1 MVKDNALI
9 NASYHLELS
18 EQRLILLAIVNARR
32 NRQAITVSEPVT
44 VTASEYAKEFGVSP
58 QTANEV
64 IKSASNN
71 LFERQFGYKE
81 WLEQEQ
87 DWKIVRSR
95 WVSRIEQ
102 INNTGAIKLFFSHEV
117 VRFTQELEKN
127 FTSYHLEQ
135 VAELTSKYAI
145 RLYEIILAWK
155 SVGKTPEIPL
165 QDLRDQLGL
174 LDDEYLLM
182 ADFKKRIINFAINQ
196 INDKTD
202 IKIDYE
208 QHKTGRKITGFSF
221 TIKPKDTPPKPL
233 TKKQIASF
241 APKLARL
248 DELSH
253 LAKAGDDYDDFAKQI
268 AKDLADT
275 EKSVFYQP
283 YLAKLG
289 FK

>member
-208 QHKTGRKITGFSF
+208 QHKTGRKITGFSLPSSLK
-221 TIKPKDTPPKPL
+221 THR
-233 TKKQIASF
+233 Q
-241 APKLARL
+241 
-248 DELSH
+248 SH
-253 LAKAGDDYDDFAKQI
+253 
-268 AKDLADT
+268 
-275 EKSVFYQP
+275 
-283 YLAKLG
+283 
-289 FK
+289 

>member
-1 MVKDNALI
+1 M
-9 NASYHLELS
+9 
-18 EQRLILLAIVNARR
+18 
-32 NRQAITVSEPVT
+32 
-44 VTASEYAKEFGVSP
+44 
-58 QTANEV
+58 
-64 IKSASNN
+64 
-71 LFERQFGYKE
+71 
-81 WLEQEQ
+81 
-87 DWKIVRSR
+87 
-95 WVSRIEQ
+95 
-102 INNTGAIKLFFSHEV
+102 
-117 VRFTQELEKN
+117 
-127 FTSYHLEQ
+127 
-135 VAELTSKYAI
+135 
-145 RLYEIILAWK
+145 AWK

>member
-117 VRFTQELEKN
+117 VRFTQELEKTLQATIWN
-127 FTSYHLEQ
+127 RSQSLQ
-135 VAELTSKYAI
+135 AN
-145 RLYEIILAWK
+145 
-155 SVGKTPEIPL
+155 TP
-165 QDLRDQLGL
+165 
-174 LDDEYLLM
+174 LDCTRS
-182 ADFKKRIINFAINQ
+182 FWRGNQ
-196 INDKTD
+196 
-202 IKIDYE
+202 
-208 QHKTGRKITGFSF
+208 
-221 TIKPKDTPPKPL
+221 
-233 TKKQIASF
+233 
-241 APKLARL
+241 
-248 DELSH
+248 
-253 LAKAGDDYDDFAKQI
+253 LAKRLK
-268 AKDLADT
+268 
-275 EKSVFYQP
+275 
-283 YLAKLG
+283 YLYKI
-289 FK
+289 